1 MFGTLKDDINCDTP
15 IPITACTSRSL
26 LIFVSMGYESVSALL
41 VLIILVALW
50 FGWLP
55 KHTVNGMKSILE
67 HREDRYSPSL
77 HLVDEWSA
85 TRVCD
90 GTRTTAKGVDMQ
102 PTEQKTERKQRFT
115 KEYINHIRSLRRAA
129 VRRRCML
136 VLALAVLTFLV
147 ALVGFGG
154 LYSPAFALIPLAF
167 LAIVLVCGARASKH
181 ARAWEARVA
190 SMRRK
195 DADGVVTANVT
206 NVSEQVITKN
216 DDRFGM
222 VNSFVNTVKAITA
235 GASDFIDAKKSE
247 YGKTVN
253 KTHFVKE
260 NREDYSNGNTDYRN
274 ASYENS
280 SYSNQNYVQDCQAVR
295 DSTETSIMEAREIRV
310 ALRRTMKDREE
321 ALRKRGLSMRSDE
334 NMEVIDVAD
343 AAKSNEVP
351 VSNLSTPESNDS
363 SSVKDSTQSSNKDEV
378 EQAEQVE
385 QTKNVEQSEKA
396 SYDDS
401 TNEISE
407 VRASKALDAFDLAA
421 SAQSEK
427 QDLISFSL
435 GSKSSANYSKSAE
448 NSEKTEKSAA
458 SSAPE
463 SLEIKSTKQVAKAV
477 PSKPV
482 AVSAANSAD
491 KSVEEFHNSEKQ
503 AKVEAPDS
511 SADSLG
517 VANLREVLA
526 SRRR

>member
-1 MFGTLKDDINCDTP
+1 
-15 IPITACTSRSL
+15 
-26 LIFVSMGYESVSALL
+26 MGYESVSALL

-136 VLALAVLTFLV
+136 VLALSVLTFLV

-190 SMRRK
+190 SMRKK

-247 YGKTVN
+247 YGKTIN
-253 KTHFVKE
+253 KTHSVKE
-260 NREDYSNGNTDYRN
+260 NREDYSSGNTGYHN

-351 VSNLSTPESNDS
+351 VSNLSTSESNDS

-378 EQAEQVE
+378 EQ
-385 QTKNVEQSEKA
+385 TKNVEQSEKT

-463 SLEIKSTKQVAKAV
+463 SLEIKSTKQVTKAV
-477 PSKPV
+477 PSKSV
-482 AVSAANSAD
+482 AVSAASSAD

>member
-1 MFGTLKDDINCDTP
+1 
-15 IPITACTSRSL
+15 
-26 LIFVSMGYESVSALL
+26 MGYESVSALL

-90 GTRTTAKGVDMQ
+90 GTRTTAKGVDVQ

-136 VLALAVLTFLV
+136 VLALSVLTFLV

-190 SMRRK
+190 SMRKK

-247 YGKTVN
+247 YGKTIN
-253 KTHFVKE
+253 KTNSVKE
-260 NREDYSNGNTDYRN
+260 NREDYSSGNAGYHN

-351 VSNLSTPESNDS
+351 VSNLSTSESNDS
-363 SSVKDSTQSSNKDEV
+363 SSLKDSTQSSNKDEV
-378 EQAEQVE
+378 EQ
-385 QTKNVEQSEKA
+385 TKNVEQSEKT

-477 PSKPV
+477 PSKSV

>member
-1 MFGTLKDDINCDTP
+1 
-15 IPITACTSRSL
+15 
-26 LIFVSMGYESVSALL
+26 MGYESVSALL

-136 VLALAVLTFLV
+136 VLALSVLTFLV

-190 SMRRK
+190 SMRKK

-247 YGKTVN
+247 YGKTIN
-253 KTHFVKE
+253 KTHPVKE
-260 NREDYSNGNTDYRN
+260 NREDYSSGNTGYHN
-274 ASYENS
+274 ASCENS

-351 VSNLSTPESNDS
+351 VSNLSTSESNDS

-378 EQAEQVE
+378 EQ
-385 QTKNVEQSEKA
+385 TKNVEQSEKT

>member
-1 MFGTLKDDINCDTP
+1 
-15 IPITACTSRSL
+15 
-26 LIFVSMGYESVSALL
+26 MGYESVSALL

-136 VLALAVLTFLV
+136 VLALSVLTFLV

-190 SMRRK
+190 SMRKK

-247 YGKTVN
+247 YGKTIN
-253 KTHFVKE
+253 KTHSVKE
-260 NREDYSNGNTDYRN
+260 NREDYSSGNTDYRN

-343 AAKSNEVP
+343 VAKSNEVS
-351 VSNLSTPESNDS
+351 VSNLSTSESNDS

-378 EQAEQVE
+378 EQVE
-385 QTKNVEQSEKA
+385 QTKNVEQSEKT

-463 SLEIKSTKQVAKAV
+463 SLEIKSTKQVAKAA